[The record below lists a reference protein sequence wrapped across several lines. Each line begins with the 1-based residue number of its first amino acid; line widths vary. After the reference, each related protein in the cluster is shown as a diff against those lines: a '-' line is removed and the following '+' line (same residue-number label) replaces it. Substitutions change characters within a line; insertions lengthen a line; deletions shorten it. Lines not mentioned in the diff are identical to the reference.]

1 MKKFVQTLAA
11 ALVLALNL
19 SPPLACAEES
29 GARDGVKAEAGGA
42 KTEEAKASDE
52 VRLAIVNTY
61 GRTLMLSYYSQTI
74 EAIRKEIQ
82 PARLSIQWYAPR
94 AFLDAA
100 GRRAFDIAIASSG
113 LSHVMAERNAGAM
126 LLSAVKDDAP
136 DALHANGAA
145 IVVRADRNDLK
156 TVEDLKGKTLAI
168 ISKTAFAGWQVPASE
183 LIRQGINIEHFFGK
197 VEMTRSPMTNVLE
210 AVRDQRADVGFI
222 ATCMLED
229 LDAVGAIDKNDY
241 RVINA
246 RPRSIASSFGCTT
259 STELYASWT
268 FSVMPSLPAPTAE
281 RIVQALL
288 RLQTEGLSSRWT
300 INLGSSSPRKVF
312 EQLHLPLYEG
322 YNLRDFLYEYR
333 RWVIAALSVFAL
345 VLANIAFLTV
355 ALRIRTRQ
363 KEKAIK
369 EKFEAQ
375 WKAEQYELKLEALE
389 KSRMIGT
396 LSSLAAHELRQPL
409 AVVNNYAGTLRR
421 QLQKGGLPADMML
434 KAVSEIEASGLK
446 AADIIDHVRL
456 YARGRR
462 AEHER
467 LDLAEVV
474 KKSVGGRGGSRVG
487 GTARIEINAPCSIFI
502 MGDAMELELM
512 VKNLVK
518 NAAAAVRTVP
528 DPKITVTLTDDGRF
542 AAIAVADN
550 GPAIADEAFARIG
563 KDLYT
568 TRTDGLGLGLQLV
581 RTMAESHGGV
591 LILEKSAG
599 GGLKAVIRLPLDDAH
614 KDMTEDDMADDK
626 VCDVH
631 DIHNRHEKKTEN
643 P

>member
-11 ALVLALNL
+11 ALVLSLNL
-19 SPPLACAEES
+19 CPPNACAEEG
-29 GARDGVKAEAGGA
+29 GAKDGVKAEAGGA

-168 ISKTAFAGWQVPASE
+168 ISKTAFAGWQVLASE
-183 LIRQGINIEHFFGK
+183 LIHQGINIEHFFGNI
-197 VEMTRSPMTNVLE
+197 EMTGSPMTNVLE

-222 ATCMLED
+222 ATCLLED
-229 LDAVGAIDKNDY
+229 LDAVGAINKNDY

-246 RPRSIASSFGCTT
+246 KPRSIVSPFGCTT

-288 RLQTEGLSSRWT
+288 RLRTEGLSSRWT
-300 INLGSSSPRKVF
+300 INLGSSSSRKVF
-312 EQLHLPLYEG
+312 EQLHLPLHEG

-345 VLANIAFLTV
+345 ILANIAFLTV

-487 GTARIEINAPCSIFI
+487 GTARIEINGPCSIFI

-563 KDLYT
+563 KDFYT
-568 TRTDGLGLGLQLV
+568 TGTDGLGLGLQLV

-614 KDMTEDDMADDK
+614 GDMTEDDMADDK